1 MEPTLIV
8 REFRDSTALVT
19 GSSGG
24 IGFEIAAQLAEAGA
38 ARLMLNGRGADRC
51 REAAAAIR
59 ARAPSCAVDFVAAD
73 PTSQEHAKRL
83 VAETVG
89 RFDTLDILV
98 NSISGHLSPRPF
110 HEVPEDA
117 IDRLVSAHLS
127 SVLYMCLAAMPH
139 LMARE
144 GGVILNMSSDAAKV
158 ATPGE
163 AVTGACKAGVVM
175 FSRTLALEASR
186 HGIRVH
192 SLTPSIVKDTAA
204 YDRIMASEFSRKLFE
219 KAERRARLGVVTPK
233 DIAPLAVF
241 LASPAA
247 AKITGQ
253 TISVNGGISAG

>member
-1 MEPTLIV
+1 MIV
-8 REFRDSTALVT
+8 RKFSESSVLVT

-24 IGFEIAAQLAEAGA
+24 IGLEIAAQLAEAGA
-38 ARLMLNGRGADRC
+38 AHVMINGRRAERC
-51 REAAAAIR
+51 RTAVESIKT
-59 ARAPSCAVDFVAAD
+59 RAPSCHVDFIAGD
-73 PTSQEHAKRL
+73 PTRQEQAKAL
-83 VAETVG
+83 VADTVG
-89 RFDTLDILV
+89 RFGSLDILV

-110 HEVPEDA
+110 HEVPEEA
-117 IDRLVSAHLS
+117 IDSLVSAHLS
-127 SVLYMCLAAMPH
+127 SVLYTCLAAMPH

-144 GGVILNMSSDAAKV
+144 GGVILNMSSDAAKI

-163 AVTGACKAGVVM
+163 AIMGACKAGVVM
-175 FSRTLALEASR
+175 FSRTLALEAAR

-192 SLTPSIVKDTAA
+192 SLTPSVVKETAA

-219 KAERRARLGVVTPK
+219 KAERRARLGVVTPR

>member
-1 MEPTLIV
+1 MIV
-8 REFRDSTALVT
+8 REIKDCSVLVT

-24 IGFEIAAQLAEAGA
+24 IGFEIAAQFAEAGA
-38 ARLMLNGRGADRC
+38 PNVVINGRDADRGAKAV
-51 REAAAAIR
+51 AAVT
-59 ARAPSCAVDFVAAD
+59 ARAPACNVIFVQAD
-73 PTSQEHAKRL
+73 PTHQEQAKRL
-83 VAETVG
+83 IAETVAQTG
-89 RFDTLDILV
+89 ALDVLV

-117 IDRLVSAHLS
+117 IDRLVIAHLS
-127 SVLYMCLAAMPH
+127 SVLYVCRAAMPH
-139 LMARE
+139 IMERE

-158 ATPGE
+158 PTPGE
-163 AVTGACKAGVVM
+163 AVMGALKAGVSM

-192 SLTPSIVKDTAA
+192 SLTPSVVRDTAA

-247 AKITGQ
+247 ARITGQ
-253 TISVNGGISAG
+253 TISINGGISAG